1 MKLGLLLI
9 LTLGLASA
17 QQQPESRPGTY
28 AKKIETSNEE
38 VRGHPNMTSHIFD
51 FLSRRTSTL
60 CCLRRL
66 NIQLVK
72 LNGG

>member
-17 QQQPESRPGTY
+17 QQQLESRPGTY

-51 FLSRRTSTL
+51 IFYHVATFT
-60 CCLRRL
+60 
-66 NIQLVK
+66 VHFVA
-72 LNGG
+72 